1 MPRRDASAP
10 TPSAPMDRLH
20 LGVDAV
26 RSESNPGS
34 YGGALCSCAA
44 HDATTSGLPAPGQP
58 YGYCFEAEA
67 SGMAGQPAY
76 VCFAD

>member
-26 RSESNPGS
+26 RSASNPGS

-67 SGMAGQPAY
+67 SGWGGPPGY

>member
-1 MPRRDASAP
+1 MPSRDACPPGASAP
-10 TPSAPMDRLH
+10 LNRLN

-26 RSESNPGS
+26 RTVTTPGA
-34 YGGALCSCAA
+34 YGGALCSCTSL
-44 HDATTSGLPAPGQP
+44 DATTSAPSPGQP

-67 SGMAGQPAY
+67 SGWGGPPGY